1 MDQADAALFE
11 LYRQS
16 QALAL
21 AWRRASSAH
30 EASSVDAL
38 ARARTAAEALRVTS
52 RLMAVV
58 CNLLQRRAIAT
69 GELPRA
75 QLRPLDP
82 GATLAEPVPEQFPEP
97 LRALAEASRELYA
110 RVAALAPA

>member
-1 MDQADAALFE
+1 MDQADAALFD

-21 AWRRASSAH
+21 AWRRAAAAH
-30 EASSVDAL
+30 EATDIDSL
-38 ARARTAAEALRVTS
+38 ARARMAAEALRVTS

-69 GELPRA
+69 GELPGA

-82 GATLAEPVPEQFPEP
+82 AATLAGPVPEQFPDA
-97 LRALAEASRELYA
+97 LRPLAEASRELYA
-110 RVAALAPA
+110 RVAGLAPA